1 MPKFRMSRLRANNIL
16 ELHKQR
22 RQINLDPP
30 YQRLSV
36 WDDDKKAKFIDSII
50 NGVDTPKLYF
60 HDVRGQSQTNT
71 PYRFSVIDGKQ
82 RLLALFEF
90 MENKL
95 RLPDDFK
102 YFDNEL
108 YDARGLTYNELLE
121 QYPLLRAHFD
131 GYEAPVVVVE
141 ADNEELIEELF
152 WRLNVQMPLTA
163 PEKRNALG
171 GPLPLV
177 IRKIGL
183 HRFFRESCRIRTDRF
198 QHLDLAAKFLYICH
212 AGGVVETKKNSLD
225 DFVET
230 AKKARDS
237 GQQMGTAAY
246 LGALEEQT
254 TTILEKEHNFFGQS
268 NPLLISAG
276 RNVLYFHIFRRC
288 AELQLDVPFSLRYLE
303 RFNADV
309 TVVRKKSQSR
319 GTEGLEGWES
329 ELLSFDLEK
338 QSSNQKS
345 AIERQYRYLGNYMR
359 QKYQVEMPELT

>member
-1 MPKFRMSRLRANNIL
+1 MPKFRMSLLRANNIL
-16 ELHKQR
+16 ELHLQR
-22 RQINLDPP
+22 HQINLDPP

-36 WDDDKKAKFIDSII
+36 WDNEKKARFIDSII
-50 NGVDTPKLYF
+50 NGVDTPKIYF
-60 HDVRGQSQTNT
+60 HDVRGQSQANA

-95 RLPDDFK
+95 RLPGDFK
-102 YFDNEL
+102 YFDNES
-108 YDARGLTYNELLE
+108 YDARGLTYDELLD

-131 GYEAPVVVVE
+131 GYEAPIVVVE

-183 HRFFRESCRIRTDRF
+183 HQFFRESCRIRTDRF

-225 DFVET
+225 GFVVT
-230 AKKARDS
+230 AKKARVS
-237 GQQMGTAAY
+237 GQRMGTSDY

-254 TTILEKEHNFFGQS
+254 ADILEMEHSFFGQN

-276 RNVLYFHIFRRC
+276 RNVLYFHVFRKC
-288 AELQLDVPFSLRYLE
+288 SELQLEVPFSLRELE

-309 TVVRKKSQSR
+309 ATVRKKSQSR
-319 GTEGLEGWES
+319 GTEGLERWES

-359 QKYQVEMPELT
+359 HKCQVDMPELT